1 MPFCTNCGEYLEK
14 GKFCSNCR
22 KGVLT
27 GSARIQPNPV
37 HNWLNRRIAVATI
50 LAVVVAF
57 AAGIATWSY
66 VSQTRAPVSVTTT
79 VSVPLLASTNVVTP
93 TSTNYGCCSISYSSA
108 TETKSEWLPAT
119 TQVVS
124 WNQASNYV
132 GQVVTVEGTI
142 VYTYY
147 SSYSGTS
154 FLDFHYPYQGYF
166 YSVIFSSD
174 VGNFKCSITNF
185 YLNKQVRI
193 TGTIQ
198 LYNGAPEIIVSSP
211 SQIQVAYQGFPC
223 S

>member
-1 MPFCTNCGEYLEK
+1 MRVFG
-14 GKFCSNCR
+14 
-22 KGVLT
+22 
-27 GSARIQPNPV
+27 
-37 HNWLNRRIAVATI
+37 WLNRSIAVATI
-50 LAVVVAF
+50 LAIVVAF
-57 AAGIATWSY
+57 SVGIATWSY
-66 VSQTRAPVSVTTT
+66 ISQIRAPVTTT
-79 VSVPLLASTNVVTP
+79 VSVPLLASTNAATTP
-93 TSTNYGCCSISYSSA
+93 STNYGCCSVSYSSA

-166 YSVIFSSD
+166 YGVVFSSD
-174 VGNFKCSITNF
+174 AGNFKCSITNF
-185 YLNKQVRI
+185 YLNKDVRI

-211 SQIQVAYQGFPC
+211 SQIEVAYQGFPC

>member
-50 LAVVVAF
+50 LAIVVAF
-57 AAGIATWSY
+57 SVGIATWSY
-66 VSQTRAPVSVTTT
+66 ISQMRAPVTTT
-79 VSVPLLASTNVVTP
+79 VSVPLLASTNAATTP
-93 TSTNYGCCSISYSSA
+93 STNYGCCSISSA
-108 TETKSEWLPAT
+108 TAAKSEWLPAT

-124 WNQASNYV
+124 WNQASSYV
-132 GQVVTVEGTI
+132 GQYVTVQGTI

-166 YSVIFSSD
+166 YGVIFSSD
-174 VGNFKCSITNF
+174 AGNFKCSITDF
-185 YLNKQVRI
+185 YLNKAVRI

-211 SQIQVAYQGFPC
+211 SQIQVAYMGFPC